1 MKAMRIHE
9 LGGRLKLGE
18 VPVPKPGPNEVL
30 VKVKAT
36 GVGLTVVLM
45 LSTRG
50 LVTQYPRTPGHE
62 LAGVLEEVGSEV
74 EGWKKGDRGTT
85 HFYLTCRV
93 CKWCRGSGGSRRRGG
108 DGGRRRRRGDSRRAD
123 GPALRRAC
131 HRRGPGRREAGGH
144 QGQQGRRGDLPGGGA
159 PWRG

>member
-18 VPVPKPGPNEVL
+18 MPVPKPGPNEVL

-36 GVGLTVVLM
+36 GVGLTVGLM

-62 LAGVLEEVGSEV
+62 LAGVVEEVGSEGA
-74 EGWKKGDRGTT
+74 GWRKGDRVTT
-85 HFYLTCRV
+85 PLYLTCRG
-93 CKWCRGSGGSRRRGG
+93 CNRGRRGG
-108 DGGRRRRRGDSRRAD
+108 
-123 GPALRRAC
+123 
-131 HRRGPGRREAGGH
+131 
-144 QGQQGRRGDLPGGGA
+144 
-159 PWRG
+159 